1 MPADAYVK
9 FGESDGK
16 GPNGTPLPAIEGDS
30 TDTWHYWWCELR
42 SCNFDLEAADWKTE
56 EEEEGQSDP
65 NATAKFRKVTL
76 KKRVDWASTQ
86 LFRECCDQALAL
98 SKPEAEQRDGWI
110 DTVTVE
116 VCRQTGDMVK
126 LGDEMVEEKLPF
138 VTVMYHGVRVTHY
151 SIEMSGPEPSESIT
165 FEFQS
170 LEFRYERTDPYTGR
184 RLKDGGVVSTGDLA
198 NSAAGAAGAVTAGA
212 GVSVAASAGAAV
224 VAIPGGGGGSTATAT
239 PAGAPPAAAPPP
251 VDVSISANF
260 SGFGSITGPG
270 TFN

>member
-116 VCRQTGDMVK
+116 ICRQTGATVK
-126 LGDEMVEEKLPF
+126 LGDEMVEEKIPF
-138 VTVMYHGVRVTHY
+138 VTVLYHGVRVTHY

-170 LEFRYERTDPYTGR
+170 LEFRFERTDPYTGR
-184 RLKDGGVVSTGDLA
+184 RLQDGGVVSTSDLA
-198 NSAAGAAGAVTAGA
+198 NSTPAAIGTSAGGGATPSGGVTVVTA
-212 GVSVAASAGAAV
+212 
-224 VAIPGGGGGSTATAT
+224 GGGGGGGTTT
-239 PAGAPPAAAPPP
+239 GGPANAAPAPPAPP
-251 VDVSISANF
+251 VETAITANF
-260 SGFGSITGPG
+260 AGFGSITGSG
-270 TFN
+270 TLG